1 MAVMRGM
8 ELPPQLWYDARQ
20 NVYTRGTN
28 RRVEEAP

>member
-20 NVYTRGTN
+20 DVHTQGTN
-28 RRVEEAP
+28 QRAEEAP